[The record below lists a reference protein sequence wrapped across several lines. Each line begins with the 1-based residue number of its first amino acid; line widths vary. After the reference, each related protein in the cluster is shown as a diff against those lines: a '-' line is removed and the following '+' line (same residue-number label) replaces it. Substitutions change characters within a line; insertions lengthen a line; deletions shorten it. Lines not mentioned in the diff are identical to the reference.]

1 MYKSVIFLEPAIK
14 DIESIY
20 DYLEE
25 TAGSAIALNK
35 IKDLEIACDSLTQK
49 SERGRIPR
57 ELERIGISDYR
68 QIISDPY
75 RIIYQ
80 VVNDNVYIF
89 GIIHGK
95 RNVQDVL
102 KRRLLR
108 SLENF

>member
-1 MYKSVIFLEPAIK
+1 MSAVVILLEPAIK

-25 TAGSAIALNK
+25 NVGVKKALDIINE
-35 IKDLEIACDSLTQK
+35 LETACDSLAEV

-68 QIISDPY
+68 QIISEPY

-80 VVNDNVYIF
+80 VVDGDVYIF

-102 KRRLLR
+102 KKRLLR
-108 SLENF
+108 GLRHF